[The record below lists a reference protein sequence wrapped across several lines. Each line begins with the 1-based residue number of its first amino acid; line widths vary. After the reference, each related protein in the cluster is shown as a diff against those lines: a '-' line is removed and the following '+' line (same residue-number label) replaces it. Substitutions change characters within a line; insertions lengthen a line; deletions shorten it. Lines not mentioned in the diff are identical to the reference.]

1 MKTSIIRTLI
11 KLGANVNDHD
21 IFGFTPLHYAVNQIN
36 EGMITTLLEHGA
48 NPNSESRSGF
58 RPLTSV
64 IYSQNENVR
73 STIYVLIQQNAKLT
87 NKGHINTFRT
97 NVEAY
102 GSKELACKV
111 REAHPREKGECEK
124 CTKSAEKKCSA
135 CGLVS
140 YCTTTCQKMDWKFH
154 KITCQKNKRNR
165 TKKVI

>member
-1 MKTSIIRTLI
+1 MKTSILRTLI

-87 NKGHINTFRT
+87 N
-97 NVEAY
+97 
-102 GSKELACKV
+102 
-111 REAHPREKGECEK
+111 
-124 CTKSAEKKCSA
+124 
-135 CGLVS
+135 
-140 YCTTTCQKMDWKFH
+140 
-154 KITCQKNKRNR
+154 
-165 TKKVI
+165 